1 MPIFLPWIVI
11 GPIEVVVI
19 LVFLFKKVDITFL
32 AGLALVI
39 LFIPAQSIT
48 GKFTVKFRKL
58 VAKKCDDRL
67 GLLNEVL
74 NGIKIIKYYCWEKSF
89 KVIIENLRK
98 YA

>member
-1 MPIFLPWIVI
+1 MKVFKRKIVKLSSYELETRSGGQIINLLSNDASKFDTVPIFLPWIVI

-58 VAKKCDDRL
+58 VAKK
-67 GLLNEVL
+67 
-74 NGIKIIKYYCWEKSF
+74 
-89 KVIIENLRK
+89 
-98 YA
+98 